1 MGSLL
6 KVKSDKESLD
16 WLYFIN
22 SKSEEGMKML
32 TEKIKIYI
40 RIKIY

>member
-1 MGSLL
+1 
-6 KVKSDKESLD
+6 
-16 WLYFIN
+16 
-22 SKSEEGMKML
+22 ML